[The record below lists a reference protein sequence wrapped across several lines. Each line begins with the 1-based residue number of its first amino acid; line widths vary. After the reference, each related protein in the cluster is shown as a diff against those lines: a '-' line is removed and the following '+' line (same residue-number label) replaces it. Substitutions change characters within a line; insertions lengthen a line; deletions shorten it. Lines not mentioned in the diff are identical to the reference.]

1 MLHEV
6 IYSWTETSMQ
16 GKKML
21 AFGPVPSRR
30 LGRSLGVNNVPFKT
44 CSYSCI
50 YCQLGRTEK
59 IAKRRSFYDPE
70 DLFSAV
76 SERMQAARKMGE
88 RIDYATFVPDGEPTL
103 DVNIG
108 EEISLI
114 RQTGVPVAVITNASL
129 LWLDSVR
136 QDLLNADLVCFKLD
150 AVSEEAWRRV
160 NRPCQKL
167 RLDMI
172 LEGILRFAEVFKG
185 KLLSE
190 TMIVEGSDC
199 GRYFRRM
206 AAFLSRLR
214 NLFKAYVAVP
224 TRPPAEKW
232 VRPAS
237 EEVVNNA
244 FQVFEKELGAGRVE
258 CLMDYEGHTFSHTGD
273 VRTDLLGITSVHPMR
288 LEAVKEFLQVAGVD
302 WQVITQLLREN
313 KIKCIEFGGKT
324 YYMRKFSGK
333 KKDEGD
339 ASNPCH
345 KKVD

>member
-1 MLHEV
+1 
-6 IYSWTETSMQ
+6 MQ
-16 GKKML
+16 DRKML

-44 CSYSCI
+44 CSYSCV

-59 IAKRRSFYDPE
+59 KIVKRRSFYDPE
-70 DLFSAV
+70 DLVSAV
-76 SERMQAARKMGE
+76 SRRIQAARKMGE

-108 EEISLI
+108 KEISLI
-114 RQTGVPVAVITNASL
+114 RQTGVPVAVITNTSL

-136 QDLLNADLVCFKLD
+136 HDLLNADLVSFKLD
-150 AVSEEAWRRV
+150 AVSEEAWKRI
-160 NRPCQKL
+160 NRPYQNL

-190 TMIVEGSDC
+190 TMIIKCADC
-199 GRYFRRM
+199 GRDLGRI
-206 AAFLSRLR
+206 AVFLSKLR
-214 NLFKAYVAVP
+214 NLSKAYVAVP
-224 TRPPAEKW
+224 IRPSAEKW
-232 VRPAS
+232 VRPAG

-244 FQVFEKELGAGRVE
+244 FQVFEKELGLDRVE
-258 CLMDYEGHTFSHTGD
+258 CLVDIEGYAFSHTGD

-288 LEAVKEFLQVAGVD
+288 LEAVKEFLQAAGGD
-302 WQVITQLLREN
+302 WRVITQLLREN
-313 KIKCIEFGGKT
+313 EIKCIEFEGNT

-333 KKDEGD
+333 KKMKGARQTRNVTKRIEWNLRDL
-339 ASNPCH
+339 SH
-345 KKVD
+345 V

>member
-1 MLHEV
+1 
-6 IYSWTETSMQ
+6 MQ
-16 GKKML
+16 DKKML

-59 IAKRRSFYDPE
+59 TIAKRRLFYDPE
-70 DLFSAV
+70 DLVSAV
-76 SERMQAARKMGE
+76 SERIEAARKTGE

-108 EEISLI
+108 KEISLI

-136 QDLLNADLVCFKLD
+136 QDLLNADLICFKLD
-150 AVSEEAWRRV
+150 AVSEEAWRRI

-172 LEGILRFAEVFKG
+172 MEGILRFAEAFKG

-190 TMIVEGSDC
+190 TMIVEGADC
-199 GRYFRRM
+199 ERDFERM

-214 NLFKAYVAVP
+214 NLSKACVAVP
-224 TRPPAEKW
+224 VRPPAEKW
-232 VRPAS
+232 ARPAS
-237 EEVVNNA
+237 EEEVNNA
-244 FQVFEKELGAGRVE
+244 FQVFEKKLGLGRVE
-258 CLMDYEGHTFSHTGD
+258 CLVDYEGNAFSHTRD
-273 VRTDLLGITSVHPMR
+273 VQEDLLGITSVHPMR
-288 LEAVKEFLQVAGVD
+288 LEAVKEFLQTVGAD
-302 WQVITQLLREN
+302 WHVITQLLSEN
-313 KIKCIEFGGKT
+313 KIKRIEFEGNT

-333 KKDEGD
+333 KKMKSEL
-339 ASNPCH
+339 
-345 KKVD
+345 

>member
-1 MLHEV
+1 
-6 IYSWTETSMQ
+6 MQ

-30 LGRSLGVNNVPFKT
+30 LGRSLGVNNVRFKT

-59 IAKRRSFYDPE
+59 TIAKRRLFYDPE
-70 DLFSAV
+70 DLVSAV
-76 SERMQAARKMGE
+76 SGRIQAARKMGE

-108 EEISLI
+108 KEISLI

-136 QDLLNADLVCFKLD
+136 QGLLNADLVCFKLD
-150 AVSEEAWRRV
+150 AVSEEAWKRI

-172 LEGILRFAEVFKG
+172 LEGILRFAEAFKG

-190 TMIVEGSDC
+190 TMIVEGTDC
-199 GRYFRRM
+199 GRYFGRI
-206 AAFLSRLR
+206 AAFLSKLR
-214 NLFKAYVAVP
+214 NLSKAYVAVP
-224 TRPPAEKW
+224 IRPPAEKW

-244 FQVFEKELGAGRVE
+244 FQIFEKELGLDRVE
-258 CLMDYEGHTFSHTGD
+258 CLVNYEGDAFSHTGD
-273 VRTDLLGITSVHPMR
+273 VRADLLGITSVHPMR
-288 LEAVKEFLQVAGVD
+288 LEAVKEFLQATGAD
-302 WQVITQLLREN
+302 WQMITQLLREN
-313 KIKCIEFGGKT
+313 KIKCIEFEGNT

-333 KKDEGD
+333 KKDEGC
-339 ASNPCH
+339 ASSACH

>member
-1 MLHEV
+1 
-6 IYSWTETSMQ
+6 MQ

-21 AFGPVPSRR
+21 AFGPIPSRR
-30 LGRSLGVNNVPFKT
+30 LGRSLGVNNARFKT

-59 IAKRRSFYDPE
+59 TIAERRLFYDPE
-70 DLFSAV
+70 DLVSAV
-76 SERMQAARKMGE
+76 SGRIQAARKMGE
-88 RIDYATFVPDGEPTL
+88 RIDYVTFVPDGEPTL

-108 EEISLI
+108 KEISLI

-150 AVSEEAWRRV
+150 AVSEEAWKRI

-172 LEGILRFAEVFKG
+172 LEGIMRFAEVFKG

-190 TMIVEGSDC
+190 TMIVEGTDC
-199 GRYFRRM
+199 GRDFGRI
-206 AAFLSRLR
+206 ATFLSKLR
-214 NLFKAYVAVP
+214 NLSKAYVVVP
-224 TRPPAEKW
+224 IRPPAEKW

-237 EEVVNNA
+237 EEAVNNA
-244 FQVFEKELGAGRVE
+244 FQAFQKELGLDRVE
-258 CLMDYEGHTFSHTGD
+258 CLVDYEGHAFSHTRD
-273 VRTDLLGITSVHPMR
+273 VQADLLGITSVHPMR
-288 LEAVKEFLQVAGVD
+288 LEAVKEFLQAAGAD

-313 KIKCIEFGGKT
+313 KIKRIEFEGNT
-324 YYMRKFSGK
+324 YYMRKFSG
-333 KKDEGD
+333 
-339 ASNPCH
+339 
-345 KKVD
+345 

>member
-1 MLHEV
+1 
-6 IYSWTETSMQ
+6 MQ
-16 GKKML
+16 DKKL

-44 CSYSCI
+44 CSYSCV

-59 IAKRRSFYDPE
+59 TTAKRRLFYDPE
-70 DLFSAV
+70 DLVSAV
-76 SERMQAARKMGE
+76 SGRIQAAQRMGE

-108 EEISLI
+108 KEISLI
-114 RQTGVPVAVITNASL
+114 RQTGIPVAVITNTSL

-150 AVSEEAWRRV
+150 AVSEEAWKRI

-190 TMIVEGSDC
+190 TMIVEGTCRGCDF
-199 GRYFRRM
+199 GRM
-206 AAFLSRLR
+206 AAFLSKLR
-214 NLFKAYVAVP
+214 NLSKAYVTVP
-224 TRPPAEKW
+224 IRPPAEKW

-244 FQVFEKELGAGRVE
+244 FQVFEKELGLDRVE
-258 CLMDYEGHTFSHTGD
+258 CLVDYEGHAFSHTGD
-273 VRTDLLGITSVHPMR
+273 VRADLLGITSVHPMR
-288 LEAVKEFLQVAGVD
+288 LEAVKEFLQAAGED

-313 KIKCIEFGGKT
+313 KIKCIKFEGNT
-324 YYMRKFSGK
+324 YYMRKFSVK
-333 KKDEGD
+333 KKEG
-339 ASNPCH
+339 
-345 KKVD
+345 

>member
-1 MLHEV
+1 
-6 IYSWTETSMQ
+6 MQ
-16 GKKML
+16 GKRML
-21 AFGPVPSRR
+21 AFGPIPSRR

-59 IAKRRSFYDPE
+59 TIAKRRLLYDPKE
-70 DLFSAV
+70 LVSAV
-76 SERMQAARKMGE
+76 SGRIQAARKMGE

-103 DVNIG
+103 DLNIG
-108 EEISLI
+108 KEISLI

-136 QDLLNADLVCFKLD
+136 QDLLNADLVSFKLD
-150 AVSEEAWRRV
+150 AVSEEAWRRI

-172 LEGILRFAEVFKG
+172 LEGILRFAEVFTG

-190 TMIVEGSDC
+190 TMIVEGTDC
-199 GRYFRRM
+199 GRAFGRM
-206 AAFLSRLR
+206 AEFLSKLR
-214 NLFKAYVAVP
+214 NLSKAYVAVP
-224 TRPPAEKW
+224 IRPPAEKW

-244 FQVFEKELGAGRVE
+244 FQIFEKELGADRVE
-258 CLMDYEGHTFSHTGD
+258 CLVDYEGHAFSHTGD
-273 VRTDLLGITSVHPMR
+273 VRADLLGITSVHPMR
-288 LEAVKEFLQVAGVD
+288 LEAVKEFLQAAGAD
-302 WQVITQLLREN
+302 WQVITPLLREN
-313 KIKCIEFGGKT
+313 KIKRIEFEGDT

-333 KKDEGD
+333 KKRRVGVKRVAQQSGLNE
-339 ASNPCH
+339 S
-345 KKVD
+345 

>member
-1 MLHEV
+1 
-6 IYSWTETSMQ
+6 MQ

-21 AFGPVPSRR
+21 AFGPIPSRR
-30 LGRSLGVNNVPFKT
+30 LGRSLGVNNVRFKT

-59 IAKRRSFYDPE
+59 TTAKRRLFYDPE
-70 DLFSAV
+70 DLVSAV
-76 SERMQAARKMGE
+76 SGRIQAARKMGE

-108 EEISLI
+108 KEISLI

-150 AVSEEAWRRV
+150 AVSEEAWKRI
-160 NRPCQKL
+160 NRPYQKL

-190 TMIVEGSDC
+190 TMIVEGTDC
-199 GRYFRRM
+199 GRDFGRM
-206 AAFLSRLR
+206 AAFLSKLR
-214 NLFKAYVAVP
+214 KLSKAYVAVP
-224 TRPPAEKW
+224 IRPPAEKW

-244 FQVFEKELGAGRVE
+244 FQVFEKELGADRVE
-258 CLMDYEGHTFSHTGD
+258 CLVDYEGHAFSHTGD
-273 VRTDLLGITSVHPMR
+273 VRADLLGITSVHPMR
-288 LEAVKEFLQVAGVD
+288 LEAVKEFLQAAGAD
-302 WQVITQLLREN
+302 WQVITRLLREN
-313 KIKCIEFGGKT
+313 KIKRIEFEGNT
-324 YYMRKFSGK
+324 YYMRRFSGK
-333 KKDEGD
+333 KK
-339 ASNPCH
+339 
-345 KKVD
+345 KKGERQTRSTTKRIE

>member
-1 MLHEV
+1 
-6 IYSWTETSMQ
+6 MQ

-21 AFGPVPSRR
+21 AFGPIPSRR
-30 LGRSLGVNNVPFKT
+30 LGRSLGVNNVRFKT

-59 IAKRRSFYDPE
+59 TIAERRLFHDPE
-70 DLFSAV
+70 DLVSAV
-76 SERMQAARKMGE
+76 SGRIQAARKMGG

-108 EEISLI
+108 KEISLI
-114 RQTGVPVAVITNASL
+114 RQIGVPVAVITNASL

-136 QDLLNADLVCFKLD
+136 QDLLNADLVSFKLD
-150 AVSEEAWRRV
+150 AVSEEAWKRI
-160 NRPCQKL
+160 NKPCQKL

-190 TMIVEGSDC
+190 TMIVEGTDR
-199 GRYFRRM
+199 GRDFGRM
-206 AAFLSRLR
+206 AAFLSKLR
-214 NLFKAYVAVP
+214 NLSKAYVAVP
-224 TRPPAEKW
+224 IRPPAEKW

-244 FQVFEKELGAGRVE
+244 FQVFEKELGADRVE
-258 CLMDYEGHTFSHTGD
+258 CLVDYEGHAFSHTGD
-273 VRTDLLGITSVHPMR
+273 VRADLLGITSVHPMR
-288 LEAVKEFLQVAGVD
+288 LEAIKEFLQAAGAD

-313 KIKCIEFGGKT
+313 KIKRTEFEGNT

-333 KKDEGD
+333 KKRVSVKRVAQQSGLNE
-339 ASNPCH
+339 S
-345 KKVD
+345 

>member
-1 MLHEV
+1 
-6 IYSWTETSMQ
+6 MQ

-21 AFGPVPSRR
+21 AFGPIPSRR
-30 LGRSLGVNNVPFKT
+30 LGRSLGVNNVRFKT

-59 IAKRRSFYDPE
+59 TTAKRRLFYDPE
-70 DLFSAV
+70 ELVSAV
-76 SERMQAARKMGE
+76 SGRIQAARKMGE

-108 EEISLI
+108 KEISLI

-150 AVSEEAWRRV
+150 AVSEEAWKRI

-172 LEGILRFAEVFKG
+172 LEGISRFAEVFKG

-190 TMIVEGSDC
+190 TMIVEGTDC
-199 GRYFRRM
+199 GHEFGRM
-206 AAFLSRLR
+206 AAFLSKLR
-214 NLFKAYVAVP
+214 KLSKAYVAVP

-244 FQVFEKELGAGRVE
+244 FQVFEKELGADRVE
-258 CLMDYEGHTFSHTGD
+258 CLVDYEGHAFSHTENA
-273 VRTDLLGITSVHPMR
+273 RADLLGITSVHPMR
-288 LEAVKEFLQVAGVD
+288 LEAVKEFLQAAGAD
-302 WQVITQLLREN
+302 WQVITRLLREN
-313 KIKCIEFGGKT
+313 KVKRIEFEGNT
-324 YYMRKFSGK
+324 YYMRRFSGK
-333 KKDEGD
+333 KK
-339 ASNPCH
+339 
-345 KKVD
+345 KKGERQTRSTTKRIE